1 MRSRQKSI
9 LLVLLLVAQSWLV
22 IQVQPTTSAEGEG
35 DGAGNPLRVRS
46 AMTEFRWQPTDGQ
59 SQPSNVSLVGEWN
72 WSAPVVMVV
81 NATAGIWL
89 AEMNLAEGLYC
100 YKFLLNGTDYIFDAS
115 NPERIYCD
123 GMENSLARVKNHT
136 RSTFSLELDMLYGG
150 QVQVKRMSSPLLQIT
165 TDEDAK
171 AIYDAFEEEFSAA
184 FSPLVVNKPGGVFLD
199 NFVLRATVPTK
210 KAELPTYEL
219 VGTDSSEA
227 RIGQRA
233 AFWRELGEEI
243 ATDVYQFEALQPG
256 NRLEGPAIV
265 EAELTTVVVPP
276 GMTFSVD
283 KHGLGIMEGGEVAKR
298 SYERRAKLVVEPAE

>member
-1 MRSRQKSI
+1 M
-9 LLVLLLVAQSWLV
+9 
-22 IQVQPTTSAEGEG
+22 
-35 DGAGNPLRVRS
+35 
-46 AMTEFRWQPTDGQ
+46 
-59 SQPSNVSLVGEWN
+59 
-72 WSAPVVMVV
+72 
-81 NATAGIWL
+81 
-89 AEMNLAEGLYC
+89 
-100 YKFLLNGTDYIFDAS
+100 
-115 NPERIYCD
+115 
-123 GMENSLARVKNHT
+123 
-136 RSTFSLELDMLYGG
+136 
-150 QVQVKRMSSPLLQIT
+150 
-165 TDEDAK
+165 
-171 AIYDAFEEEFSAA
+171 
-184 FSPLVVNKPGGVFLD
+184 
-199 NFVLRATVPTK
+199 LRATVPTK